1 MKGKKTLIG
10 ILFMVGFSSLLL
22 WSFGKQVGGYM
33 DFSEAAQTRS
43 RAHVVGK
50 WVKER
55 HFTYDREKNTFSFY
69 MEDEKGNIRLVVYP
83 RPKPPNFEDA
93 EEVVVE
99 GEMQGDVFYAE
110 HILVK
115 CPSKYNDM
123 RATTAAS
130 AKE

>member
-1 MKGKKTLIG
+1 MKSKKTIVG
-10 ILFMVGFSSLLL
+10 ILFMIGFSSLLF
-22 WSFGKQVGGYM
+22 WNFGKQVGGYM
-33 DFSEAAQTRS
+33 DFEEAARTRA

-55 HFTYDREKNTFSFY
+55 HFAYDRAKNTFSFY
-69 MEDEKGNIRLVVYP
+69 MEDEKGNVHLVVYP
-83 RPKPPNFEDA
+83 QPKPPNFEDA

-99 GEMQGDVFYAE
+99 GEMQGDVFYAD

-123 RATTAAS
+123 RGVSATS